1 MRKKAGRVFFAL
13 TVLATLAAGYYA
25 WRHWQLAS
33 DQAKTTALTI
43 EVDRR
48 PVTGKN
54 TTGMPWRYTAAYTFA
69 DESGTVRSGR
79 QTIDASRYDE
89 LANRASDAPVAVYFS
104 RSHPEVST
112 LNPNS
117 SRNIAA
123 ILGVIALV
131 GWGLMVA
138 RNMRG

>member
-1 MRKKAGRVFFAL
+1 VRKKAGRVFLAL

-25 WRHWQLAS
+25 WRHWQLAR
-33 DQAKTTALTI
+33 DRATTAALTL

-54 TTGMPWRYTAAYTFA
+54 TTGMPWRYTAIYTFF
-69 DESGTVRSGR
+69 DESGAVRSGR

-89 LANRASDAPVAVYFS
+89 LTNRSGDTPVAIYFS
-104 RSHPEVST
+104 RSHPEVNA

-117 SRNIAA
+117 SRNVAA
-123 ILGVIALV
+123 ILGVIALL
-131 GWGLMVA
+131 GWGLMIA
-138 RNMRG
+138 RNMSG

>member
-13 TVLATLAAGYYA
+13 TVLATLVAGYYA

-33 DQAKTTALTI
+33 DQATTTALTLQ
-43 EVDRR
+43 VDRR

-54 TTGMPWRYTAAYTFA
+54 TTGVPWRYTATYTFT
-69 DESGTVRSGR
+69 DESGTARSGS

-89 LANRASDAPVAVYFS
+89 LANRAGDAPVSVYFN
-104 RSHPEVST
+104 RTHPEVNT

-117 SRNIAA
+117 SRNVAA
-123 ILGVIALV
+123 ILGVIALL
-131 GWGLMVA
+131 GWGLMIA
-138 RNMRG
+138 RNISG